1 MTPPLRPGE
10 TSGQLAIDAAT
21 QAGGG
26 WGGQIAAVVSAVAL
40 AFSAYSLWETSLR
53 APDLRVFVPPVI
65 HYSSPYQ
72 NSNFEMVS
80 IPVTVTNE
88 GARTGTVLAMDLEV
102 TDPRTKETKR
112 FYAADIGR
120 WSMERTRSAAYQ
132 HFAPVALAGR
142 TSKTETILFYPKG
155 EAEKP
160 QQVIRD
166 VSTYAFKLT
175 LDVAEVDDFGY
186 FDRLWK
192 RSEPTVRFERTVR
205 FYDARSFQNGT
216 IPLDA
221 KDWKST
227 VSGGQ

>member
-1 MTPPLRPGE
+1 MTMKLPPHADH
-10 TSGQLAIDAAT
+10 GQIAIDAAS
-21 QAGGG
+21 QPGDG
-26 WGGQIAAVVSAVAL
+26 WSGRIAAVVSAIAL
-40 AFSAYSLWETSLR
+40 TFSAYSLWDTSLR

-88 GARTGTVLAMDLEV
+88 GARTGTVLAMDLDV
-102 TDPRTKETKR
+102 TDPRTNETKR

-142 TSKTETILFYPKG
+142 TSKTETVLFYPKG

-166 VSTYAFKLT
+166 VSTYTFKLT
-175 LDVAEVDDFGY
+175 LDVAEVDDFG
-186 FDRLWK
+186 FLDRFWK
-192 RSEPTVRFERTVR
+192 RREPTVRFERTLR
-205 FYDARSFQNGT
+205 FFDARAFQNGT

-221 KDWKST
+221 KDWKSAA
-227 VSGGQ
+227 SGG

>member
-1 MTPPLRPGE
+1 MTSYPQPGG
-10 TSGQLAIDAAT
+10 TSGQLAIDTAT
-21 QAGGG
+21 QAGDG
-26 WGGQIAAVVSAVAL
+26 WSGRIAAVVSAVAL
-40 AFSAYSLWETSLR
+40 TFSAYSLWETSLR
-53 APDLRVFVPPVI
+53 APDLRIFVPPVI

-80 IPVTVTNE
+80 IPVTITNE
-88 GARTGTVLAMDLEV
+88 GARTGTVLAIDLDV
-102 TDPRTKETKR
+102 TDPRTNETKR

-120 WSMERTRSAAYQ
+120 WSMERTRAAAYQ

-160 QQVIRD
+160 QQVIRE
-166 VSTYAFKLT
+166 VAAYKFKLT
-175 LDVAEVDDFGY
+175 IDVAEVDDFGP
-186 FDRLWK
+186 FDRFWK
-192 RSEPTVRFERTVR
+192 RTEPTVRFERVVR
-205 FYDARSFQNGT
+205 FFDARAFQNGT

-227 VSGGQ
+227 ASGG